1 MWPPAR
7 PPWTCNGHRFIL
19 QGTHQLTQSLTLS
32 GLGWTNF
39 FLAQLD
45 ETELAL
51 TPVRVSGV
59 HRGRIDGLAE
69 AGPVTLPFTGALTAG
84 DLAIGDWIMTDGER
98 IVRCLD
104 RKTELSRRA
113 AGTGNAIQLI
123 AANVDTLF
131 IVTSCNADF
140 NPARLERYLALSAE
154 AGTEAVIL
162 LTKSDTSPDAD
173 SYRLQAER
181 LSRNLTVLAL
191 DARDPQVAVA
201 LGAWCRPGQTVAL
214 LGTSGVG
221 KTTLTNTLTGLAGAT
236 GPIRESDAR
245 GRHTTT
251 IRSLH
256 AMSGGGWLIDTPGM
270 RALSLADA
278 ADGID
283 AVFQDVTELLGQ
295 CRFRD
300 CTHQSEPGC
309 AVRQA
314 IAEGRLD
321 EDRLNRWEKLKRED
335 RVNTETPAEARER
348 SRKFGRIIK
357 KSLAVKSR
365 YDGKR

>member
-1 MWPPAR
+1 
-7 PPWTCNGHRFIL
+7 L
-19 QGTHQLTQSLTLS
+19 THPFTLA
-32 GLGWTNF
+32 GLGWSNF
-39 FLAQLD
+39 FLSQLD
-45 ETELAL
+45 ETELPM
-51 TPVRVSGV
+51 TPVRVAGV
-59 HRGRIDGLAE
+59 HRGRIDGLSE
-69 AGPVTLPFTGALTAG
+69 AGSVTLPFTGTFSAG
-84 DLAIGDWIMTDGER
+84 DLAIGDWVLSDGER
-98 IVRCLD
+98 IVRSLD

-113 AGTGNAIQLI
+113 AGTGNAMQLI

-162 LTKSDTSPDAD
+162 LTKSDTTPDAD
-173 SYRLQAER
+173 SYRVQAER

-191 DARDPQVAVA
+191 DARDPGVAVT
-201 LGAWCRPGQTVAL
+201 LGAWCRPSQTVAL

-221 KTTLTNTLTGLAGAT
+221 KTTLTNTLTGLVGAT

-256 AMSGGGWLIDTPGM
+256 AMSGGGWMIDTPGM

-278 ADGID
+278 AEGID
-283 AVFQDVTELLGQ
+283 AVFEDVVELARL

-300 CTHQSEPGC
+300 CTHKSEPGC

-314 IAEGRLD
+314 INDGTLD
-321 EDRLNRWEKLKRED
+321 EARLNRWEKLKRED
-335 RVNTETPAEARER
+335 RHNSETPAEARER
-348 SRKFGRIIK
+348 ARKFGRQIK
-357 KSLAVKSR
+357 KSLAVKTR
-365 YDGKR
+365 HDGKG

>member
-1 MWPPAR
+1 M
-7 PPWTCNGHRFIL
+7 
-19 QGTHQLTQSLTLS
+19 TQHHTLA

-39 FLAQLD
+39 FLSQLD
-45 ETELAL
+45 DAELLL
-51 TPVRVSGV
+51 TPVRIAGV
-59 HRGRIDGLAE
+59 HRARIDGLCQDGA
-69 AGPVTLPFTGALTAG
+69 VTLPFTGTISAG
-84 DLAIGDWIMTDGER
+84 DLAIGDWVLSDGER
-98 IVRCLD
+98 ICRLLD

-113 AGTGNAIQLI
+113 AGTGNAVQLI

-162 LTKSDTSPDAD
+162 LTKSDTSTDAD
-173 SYRLQAER
+173 SYRAEAEKLQ
-181 LSRNLTVLAL
+181 RNLTVLAL
-191 DARDPQVAVA
+191 DARDPEAAKA
-201 LGAWCRPGQTVAL
+201 LGAWCREGQTVAL
-214 LGTSGVG
+214 LGSSGVG
-221 KTTLTNTLTGLAGAT
+221 KTTLTNTLTGLVGAT

-278 ADGID
+278 SDGID
-283 AVFQDVTELLGQ
+283 AVFEDVTELLGQ

-300 CTHQSEPGC
+300 CTHQAEPGC
-309 AVRQA
+309 AIRLA
-314 IAEGRLD
+314 IEEGRLD
-321 EDRLNRWEKLKRED
+321 EARLNRWDKLKRED
-335 RVNTETPAEARER
+335 RIHNETPAEARER
-348 SRKFGRIIK
+348 ARKFGKVIK

-365 YDGKR
+365 FDGKR

>member
-1 MWPPAR
+1 M
-7 PPWTCNGHRFIL
+7 
-19 QGTHQLTQSLTLS
+19 TQSHTLAS
-32 GLGWTNF
+32 LGWTNF
-39 FLAQLD
+39 FLSQLD
-45 ETELAL
+45 ETELSL
-51 TPVRVSGV
+51 TPVRLSGV
-59 HRGRIDGLAE
+59 HRGRIDGLSE
-69 AGPVTLPFTGALTAG
+69 AGPVTLPFTGTLVAG
-84 DLAIGDWIMTDGER
+84 DLAIGDWVLTDGER

-113 AGTGNAIQLI
+113 AGTGNAVQLI
-123 AANVDTLF
+123 ASNVDTLF

-162 LTKSDTSPDAD
+162 LTKADTSADAD
-173 SYRLQAER
+173 SYRVQVER
-181 LSRNLTVLAL
+181 LSRNLTVLTL

-201 LGAWCRPGQTVAL
+201 LAAWCRPGQTVAL

-256 AMSGGGWLIDTPGM
+256 AMLGGGWLIDTPGM

-278 ADGID
+278 SDGID
-283 AVFQDVTELLGQ
+283 AVFEDVTELLGQ

-309 AVRQA
+309 AIRLA
-314 IAEGRLD
+314 IEEGRLD
-321 EDRLNRWEKLKRED
+321 EARLNRWDKLKRED
-335 RVNTETPAEARER
+335 RIHNETPAEARER
-348 SRKFGRIIK
+348 ARKFGRVVK

-365 YDGKR
+365 YDGGKQ

>member
-1 MWPPAR
+1 M
-7 PPWTCNGHRFIL
+7 
-19 QGTHQLTQSLTLS
+19 THDLTLA
-32 GLGWTNF
+32 GLGWSNF
-39 FLAQLD
+39 FLSQLD
-45 ETELAL
+45 ETELQM
-51 TPVRVSGV
+51 TPVRIAGV
-59 HRGRIDGLAE
+59 HRARIDGLSV
-69 AGPVTLPFTGALTAG
+69 AGPVTLPFTGTFTAG
-84 DLAIGDWIMTDGER
+84 DLAIGDWVLSDGER
-98 IVRCLD
+98 IVRSLD

-113 AGTGNAIQLI
+113 AGTGNAMQLI

-162 LTKSDTSPDAD
+162 LTKSDTTPDAD
-173 SYRLQAER
+173 EYRVQAER

-191 DARDPQVAVA
+191 DARDPGVVTT

-236 GPIRESDAR
+236 GSIRESDAR

-278 ADGID
+278 SDGID
-283 AVFQDVTELLGQ
+283 AVFEDVTELIGL

-300 CTHQSEPGC
+300 CTHQTEPGC
-309 AVRQA
+309 AVRHA
-314 IAEGRLD
+314 IENGQLD
-321 EDRLNRWEKLKRED
+321 EARLNRWDKLKRED
-335 RVNTETPAEARER
+335 RHNTETPAE
-348 SRKFGRIIK
+348 SRKRARQFGRQVK
-357 KSLAVKSR
+357 KSLAVKTR
-365 YDGKR
+365 HDGDKR